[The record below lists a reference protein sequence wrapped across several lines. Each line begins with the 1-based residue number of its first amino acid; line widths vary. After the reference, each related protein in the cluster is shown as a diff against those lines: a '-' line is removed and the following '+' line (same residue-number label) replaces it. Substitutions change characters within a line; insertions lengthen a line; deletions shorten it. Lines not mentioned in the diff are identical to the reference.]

1 MSWLRSA
8 RKRTRMITY
17 LNNAATT
24 FPKPVEVIAAVRGSL
39 ENPPIEPGRSGGGED
54 PTRACRN
61 ELAGIF
67 NVPNPSQIIL
77 TPSSTYALNLAIR
90 GLLLGQTGGHCL
102 TTVLEHNSVLRPLEH
117 LWQSQGL
124 KLTHLEPQSDGSL
137 DPDDLI
143 GSVRE
148 DTRLI
153 AVTQASN
160 VTGCVQPVAEIARMA
175 AKWEIPLLVDASQSA
190 GAVALDYG
198 SLPGRV
204 FVAFAG
210 HKGLFG
216 PTGVGGLIVPDDRLP
231 QTFVGGTGVQSES
244 PLHPI
249 ELPIRHEAGTMNL
262 PGIAGLAAGARFV
275 KEQGVAELGRHRN
288 QLVQRIRERLDQ
300 LPGIRLSPLAGD
312 DGRAGIVSFNLKG
325 WAPEELGYLLQESF
339 GIEIRSGLHCA
350 PRIHRSLGTS
360 PVGSV
365 RVSVAAFNTEDD
377 VDRLATAVETAVGVQ
392 CAE

>member
-1 MSWLRSA
+1 MGKNEA
-8 RKRTRMITY
+8 RMATY

-24 FPKPVEVIAAVRGSL
+24 FPKPAEVIEAVRESL
-39 ENPPIEPGRSGGGED
+39 ESPPVEPGRSGGGED

-61 ELAGIF
+61 ELAGLF
-67 NVPNPSQIIL
+67 NVRQPSQVVL
-77 TPSSTYALNLAIR
+77 TPSATYALNLVIR
-90 GLLLGQTGGHCL
+90 GLLLGQTDGHCL

-117 LWQSQGL
+117 LRRNRWL
-124 KLTHLEPQSDGSL
+124 RLTHVEPRLDGRL
-137 DPDDLI
+137 DPNDLI
-143 GSVRE
+143 GFVRE

-175 AKWEIPLLVDASQSA
+175 AEWEIPLLVDASQSA
-190 GAVALDYG
+190 GAVGLDYE

-216 PTGVGGLIVPDDRLP
+216 PTGTGGLIVPDDALS
-231 QTFVGGTGVQSES
+231 QTFVGGTGVQSENS
-244 PLHPI
+244 LHPG

-262 PGIAGLAAGARFV
+262 PGIAGLTAGVRFV
-275 KEQGVAELGRHRN
+275 RERGVDELGRHRN
-288 QLVQRIRERLDQ
+288 ELVRHIRDRLDR

-312 DGRAGIVSFNLKG
+312 DGRAGIVSFTLQG
-325 WAPEELGYLLQESF
+325 WAPEELGYLLEESF
-339 GIEIRSGLHCA
+339 GIETRSGLHCA
-350 PRIHRSLGTS
+350 PQIHGNLGTS
-360 PVGSV
+360 PAGSV

-377 VDRLATAVETAVGVQ
+377 IDRLGSALETAVGVT
-392 CAE
+392 CVG